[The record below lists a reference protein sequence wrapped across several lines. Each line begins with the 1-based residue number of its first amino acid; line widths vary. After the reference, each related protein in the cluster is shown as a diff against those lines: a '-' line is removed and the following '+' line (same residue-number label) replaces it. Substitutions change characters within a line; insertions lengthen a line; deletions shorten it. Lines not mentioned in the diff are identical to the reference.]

1 MAYVSTKLYFWIG
14 MLITLLPQGLALDA
28 SGVVRED
35 TFASQKLATPKLTR
49 GTPSTHL
56 GRPDPDAFEKL
67 RRGIPSTHL
76 GQPDAASEF
85 EKDLPKGFPFS
96 KEGDP
101 EPLEALARFQ
111 AARSDVTVLVDRPA
125 VYDVASHSC

>member
-1 MAYVSTKLYFWIG
+1 MAYVYIKSYFCIR

-35 TFASQKLATPKLTR
+35 TFASQELATPKLKR
-49 GTPSTHL
+49 GTPSIHL
-56 GRPDPDAFEKL
+56 GQPDPDAFEKL

-111 AARSDVTVLVDRPA
+111 AARSGT
-125 VYDVASHSC
+125 DVAESGRRQAGRSC